1 MTKQRVDR
9 LNSLLREVISEVIRK
24 DVDNPDIDEFVSV
37 TRVDI
42 SKDLRYAK
50 VYVSMIGSPERK
62 KETLKAIE
70 SASGFI
76 GITASKKVVM
86 RFFPSLRFFIDD
98 TVDKVMRIEE
108 LLEDIEQEKSGRN
121 DNPS

>member
-9 LNSLLREVISEVIRK
+9 LNSLLREVLSEVIRK
-24 DVDNPDIDEFVSV
+24 DVDNPDIDEFVTV

-50 VYVSMIGSPERK
+50 VYISMLGSPEK
-62 KETLKAIE
+62 KEQTLKALE

-76 GITASKKVVM
+76 GFTASKKVVM

-108 LLEDIEQEKSGRN
+108 LLGEIKKEESDKN
-121 DNPS
+121 DTPS